1 MELALNPNTPQD
13 ILITLSQDKDKDV
26 RCRVAKNPN
35 TPNEILQEL
44 SNDKNNEVRQ
54 FALKNME
61 KLNDPSHQSTQSEQT
76 RFVRTQSEQAEELV
90 RCNPIPFVEWISA
103 KVRG

>member
-26 RCRVAKNPN
+26 RCRVAKNLN

-61 KLNDPSHQSTQSEQT
+61 KLNDPSHQSKLIEDNKK
-76 RFVRTQSEQAEELV
+76 EG
-90 RCNPIPFVEWISA
+90 
-103 KVRG
+103 RGYPDIFL

>member
-1 MELALNPNTPQD
+1 MALALNPNTPQD

-61 KLNDPSHQSTQSEQT
+61 KLNDPSHQSTQSEQ
-76 RFVRTQSEQAEELV
+76 AELV
-90 RCNPIPFVEWISA
+90 RKLIEDNKKEG
-103 KVRG
+103 RGYPDIFL